1 MLIHPSMV
9 THWEG
14 IIKTFKAN
22 NSHGVFDGMI
32 LQRVRDFKITILKRS
47 GTPCAE

>member
-22 NSHGVFDGMI
+22 KSHEVFDGMI
-32 LQRVRDFKITILKRS
+32 PQRVRDFKITILKRI
-47 GTPCAE
+47 GKPCAE